1 MNREQDIQLTFNE
14 IVRACDGDAD
24 WVVNVIEEEIIS
36 VQGSPREAGFSGSPA
51 SAAPAASAA
60 ISRPAYPLLRLSC
73 NCWMNWK
80 PCAKAVWRIQT
91 ELCRCN
97 VAK

>member
-36 VQGSPREAGFSGSPA
+36 VQGSVPA
-51 SAAPAASAA
+51 TAL
-60 ISRPAYPLLRLSC
+60 ILQLLDELETLRKGRL
-73 NCWMNWK
+73 
-80 PCAKAVWRIQT
+80 
-91 ELCRCN
+91 ED
-97 VAK
+97 